1 MHLKLTMAAAMI
13 LSSSTVMA
21 DVLLPS
27 QPVPVF
33 DVEAFTGLPTPGGID
48 AVNPNTEGNPTTQG
62 SAIRML
68 LSGVNDGD
76 QLTFDF
82 QFATLEFFEDGV
94 ETVFTDFG
102 FFSAVNGSVH
112 VERLASTIGS
122 PGDPALFASPDGIS
136 GQTAILSAS
145 HTFSGLGGPSDVT
158 ISFGVM
164 DVGDDIV
171 ESLLLVDNVELN
183 GSPVFNGGFD
193 SGLDGWDAIG
203 RAGITEFDL
212 FPFLEADGGPGEGGP
227 FDDGEF
233 AAPAL
238 LSLVSS
244 SGDVAYVASGT
255 TVVPLPAAAW
265 LFLGA
270 LGTLGM
276 FRRRTA

>member
-1 MHLKLTMAAAMI
+1 MHLKLTMAAAII

-33 DVEAFTGLPTPGGID
+33 DVEAFTGLPSPGGID

-82 QFATLEFFEDGV
+82 QFATLEIGG
-94 ETVFTDFG
+94 ETTFTDFG
-102 FFSAVNGSVH
+102 FFAAANGSVH
-112 VERLASTIGS
+112 VERLASVVGS
-122 PGDPALFASPDGIS
+122 PDDPELLPSADGIS
-136 GQTAILSAS
+136 EQTMILPGT
-145 HTFSGLGGPSDVT
+145 HVFSGLGGPSDVT

-212 FPFLEADGGPGEGGP
+212 FPFLEAEPFGDGEGP
-227 FDDGEF
+227 FDGGEF

-244 SGDVAYVASGT
+244 SGNAAYVASGT

-270 LGTLGM
+270 LGTFGM

>member
-1 MHLKLTMAAAMI
+1 MHLKSTVAAAMI
-13 LSSSTVMA
+13 LSSPTVLA
-21 DVLLPS
+21 DVVLPS
-27 QPVPVF
+27 QPVPVV
-33 DVEAFTGLPTPGGID
+33 DVEAFTGLPSPGGID
-48 AVNPNTEGNPTTQG
+48 DVNPNTEGEFTTQG

-76 QLTFDF
+76 ELTFDF
-82 QFATLEFFEDGV
+82 QFATLENYGEPNL
-94 ETVFTDFG
+94 TFTDFG
-102 FFSAVNGSVH
+102 FFSSVNGTVH
-112 VERLASTIGS
+112 VERLGSPLGS
-122 PGDPALFASPDGIS
+122 PGDPDIFPSADGSS
-136 GQTAILSAS
+136 GQTDVIPAT
-145 HTFSGLGGPSDVT
+145 HVFSGLGGPSDVT

-164 DVGDDIV
+164 DVGDDVV
-171 ESLLLVDNVELN
+171 ESMLLVDNVALN

-212 FPFLEADGGPGEGGP
+212 FPFVEEVFTDDGEGP
-227 FDDGEF
+227 FDGGAF

-244 SGDVAYVASGT
+244 GNVAYVASGT

-270 LGTLGM
+270 LGALGV
-276 FRRRTA
+276 FRRRSA